1 MMNSNNQTVYLDLG
15 VLSRL
20 RGNSALDQY
29 TLIFSD
35 ALLLDLKNSSM
46 PELELDYLKKQN
58 ALYVRKNASGL
69 ETVQVDPFEVFEQVC
84 PLEMKAMAPLLSI
97 LNGGGP
103 DTGFERVLESVFE
116 ELGVNISAPVEGTND
131 SINRKIGQSIDK
143 LKHELG
149 SKFNLQDI
157 MADLPEEGQQ
167 ALSSIFPRGSVPTF
181 DQLKFASTTLS
192 LMGMQSNYIQSRT
205 AEKSLKVARH
215 DHIDSEHI
223 AYGLHFNGFSS
234 TDSVTC
240 DKAVVLRDHWKI
252 NTEVCY
258 YDLKIGQFKKL

>member
-1 MMNSNNQTVYLDLG
+1 MG

-20 RGNSALDQY
+20 RGNSALNQH

-69 ETVQVDPFEVFEQVC
+69 ETVQVDPFDAFEQVC
-84 PLEMKAMAPLLSI
+84 DLETNAMAPLLSI

-116 ELGVNISAPVEGTND
+116 ELGVNISVPVESSNAG
-131 SINRKIGQSIDK
+131 INRIIGQGIDK
-143 LKHELG
+143 LKHKLG
-149 SKFNLQDI
+149 SKFNLQEVI
-157 MADLPEEGQQ
+157 ADLPEVGQQ
-167 ALSSIFPRGSVPTF
+167 ALSSIVPRDSAPTF
-181 DQLKFASTTLS
+181 DQLKFAAMTLS
-192 LMGMQSNYIQSRT
+192 LMGIQSKNIQSRT

-223 AYGLHFNGFSS
+223 AYGLHFNVFIS
-234 TDSVTC
+234 TDDITSV
-240 DKAVVLRDHWKI
+240 KAGTLRDHWNI
-252 NTEVCY
+252 DTEVWY
-258 YDLKIGQFKKL
+258 YDVKIGQLKKV